1 MIPKD
6 QLLHRMHGLPT
17 MPECFFRL
25 QRVLANDRSG
35 AGDLEHVIK
44 PDPALTANLLRVA
57 NSAYFGCPRKVT
69 GIRHAIVLMG
79 TRQVYEAAA
88 SASFA
93 LVIPGNLLGYGIRAS
108 EFWLHSMSV
117 AMLSQRLARELKL
130 DTSEQTYT
138 AGLLHDIGK
147 LVIGIFLADSA
158 KEVIHHMRQ
167 GELSFV
173 EAEREALGTDHA
185 AVGATLAEH
194 WRLPREV
201 VDVVRHHHMPDE
213 GCPQQAQR
221 LVDLVHTADGLAHSL
236 GFGSDLG
243 ELARRI
249 SSGAPERLG
258 LAPGVLERIASET
271 TDQIWE
277 MAGIMDQTKQATAV

>member
-6 QLLHRMHGLPT
+6 QLLNRMRGLPT
-17 MPECFFRL
+17 LPECFFRL
-25 QRVLANDRSG
+25 QRVLANDHAG
-35 AGDLEHVIK
+35 AADLERVIK

-57 NSAYFGCPRKVT
+57 NSAYFNCPRKVT

-117 AMLSQRLARELKL
+117 AMLSQRLARELRL
-130 DTSEQTYT
+130 DTSDQTYT

-147 LVIGIFLADSA
+147 LVIGVFLADSA
-158 KEVIHHMRQ
+158 REVLHLMRDKD
-167 GELSFV
+167 LSFID
-173 EAEREALGTDHA
+173 AEHQALGTDHA
-185 AVGATLAEH
+185 MVGATLAER

-201 VDVVRHHHMPDE
+201 VEVVRHHHAPDE
-213 GCPQQAQR
+213 GVPGQSQR
-221 LVDLVHTADGLAHSL
+221 LVDLVHVADSLSHSL
-236 GFGSDLG
+236 GYGSDVG
-243 ELARRI
+243 ELARQV
-249 SSGAPERLG
+249 SSGAPGRLG
-258 LAPGVLERIASET
+258 LEPGVLERIASET
-271 TDQIWE
+271 MDQIWE
-277 MAGIMDQTKQATAV
+277 MAGIMDQRAAG